1 MHIREIENS
10 RIHGEREMQELQAH
24 ELEQVGGGIAFL
36 LPLGVALLDT
46 SAYTTMGMAFG
57 AGYAAG
63 EAMMG
68 MSGHQCEDLTNYNL
82 F

>member
-1 MHIREIENS
+1 MQEHMQDHMQEQ
-10 RIHGEREMQELQAH
+10 MQELQTH

-36 LPLGVALLDT
+36 VPLGVALLDT
-46 SAYTTMGMAFG
+46 SAYTTLGMAFG

-63 EAMMG
+63 DAMMG
-68 MSGHQCEDLTNYNL
+68 MSGYQCEDLTNYNP